1 MKRDVKICTYN
12 AHSLRAEDRF
22 ADFEH
27 CARRVR
33 FEIIGIS
40 ELKRPGKGQTAFQ
53 SGYTLYHCGRPD
65 GATSRGVGFY
75 VPTWMT
81 PQIDAYYHSDMIIE
95 LVVKL
100 GPSKVRLIQVHAPH
114 SGREVEEYE
123 GFLAHLEQIL
133 EARSQ
138 RDLVVMGDF
147 NATTGP
153 GQPGE
158 LCVGK
163 HAAGQT
169 RNARGQ
175 LLVDFCEENSLK
187 VANTFFKK
195 RAGRRWT
202 WRSNFGSNHE
212 IDYFLTRNIHGIKDV
227 SVVNGFNGAS
237 DHRMVRCT
245 LKLSNFRRTAK
256 PHRGIPM
263 IKRDILETA
272 IASGLKDYKA
282 TGNPYNDYQAI
293 VEVVNQATSMATYY
307 EPLPPRVSS
316 RTQGLLEL
324 RRTLKERRGT
334 GIAEI
339 EYTEHCK
346 LTRKS
351 LTEDLRKRHLS
362 VIQEAIVK
370 NRLHQG
376 RQALIYQRCSIINIG
391 GDDGN
396 ENLEAATIQ
405 RICIFYSTLYR
416 AAEGPLPPPEVPI
429 NFVFE
434 KAEMEKAMTSSK
446 VRTVPGKDKVRS
458 YALRSSGCLLA
469 GPVQDLLNRI
479 VETGMVPEDLTIS
492 NTILLY
498 KKGDAKDIENYRPIS
513 LLSSIYK
520 VVTKVLKERIQKQAD
535 LVHALPPEQAGFRKK
550 FSTITQIHALNEVAE
565 KCYEYNI
572 NLYGVFVDFKKAFD
586 SISFGSIWSAL
597 REIGCDEP
605 IIEVIKLLYS
615 HGKSE
620 VEVGKSKAEFRAQKG
635 VRQGDSLSPLL
646 FTLTLQ
652 HAMKSINWN
661 TRGIDVGGE
670 TLSYLAYADDIV
682 LLAYN
687 IETMKSMLDDLVIA
701 TKQVGLEVN
710 FGKTKWMSQR
720 RSKPEEEEV
729 LTMHGS
735 TIEKVTQFVYLGQLI
750 S

>member
-1 MKRDVKICTYN
+1 
-12 AHSLRAEDRF
+12 
-22 ADFEH
+22 
-27 CARRVR
+27 
-33 FEIIGIS
+33 
-40 ELKRPGKGQTAFQ
+40 
-53 SGYTLYHCGRPD
+53 
-65 GATSRGVGFY
+65 
-75 VPTWMT
+75 MT
-81 PQIDAYYHSDMIIE
+81 PRIECYYHSDMIIE
-95 LVVKL
+95 LNVKL

-123 GFLAHLEQIL
+123 DFLAHLEQIL

-147 NATTGP
+147 NATTGT

-212 IDYFLTRNIHGIKDV
+212 IDYFLTRNIQGIKDV
-227 SVVNGFNGAS
+227 SVVSGFNGAS

-245 LKLSNFRRTAK
+245 LKLSDFRRTVR

-272 IASGLKDYKA
+272 IASGFRNYKA
-282 TGNPYNDYQAI
+282 TGNPSNDYPVI
-293 VEVVNQATSMATYY
+293 VKVVNQATSKATYY
-307 EPLPPRVSS
+307 EPLPPRVSTS
-316 RTQGLLEL
+316 TQDLFEL
-324 RRTLKERRGT
+324 RKTLQERRGT
-334 GIAEI
+334 GLAEI
-339 EYTEHCK
+339 EYTECCK

-351 LTEDLRKRHLS
+351 LKEDLRKRHLS

-370 NRLHQG
+370 NRLRQG
-376 RQALIYQRCSIINIG
+376 RQALMYQRRSIINIG
-391 GDDGN
+391 SEDGN
-396 ENLEAATIQ
+396 ENLEATTVQ
-405 RICIFYSTLYR
+405 RISRFYNELYR
-416 AAEGPLPPPEVPI
+416 AAEGPLSPPEAPI

-434 KAEMEKAMTSSK
+434 KAELEKAMTKCK
-446 VRTVPGKDKVRS
+446 VRTVPGKDQVRS
-458 YALRSSGCLLA
+458 YVLRSSGSLLA
-469 GPVQDLLNRI
+469 GPVQDLLNSI
-479 VETGMVPEDLTIS
+479 VSKGMVPEGLTIS
-492 NTILLY
+492 NTILLF

-535 LVHALPPEQAGFRKK
+535 LVYALPPEQAGFRKK
-550 FSTITQIHALNEVAE
+550 FSTTTQIHALNEVAE
-565 KCYEYNI
+565 KCYEFNI

-586 SISFGSIWSAL
+586 SISFDSIWSAL

-620 VEVGKSKAEFRAQKG
+620 VE
-635 VRQGDSLSPLL
+635 
-646 FTLTLQ
+646 
-652 HAMKSINWN
+652 
-661 TRGIDVGGE
+661 
-670 TLSYLAYADDIV
+670 
-682 LLAYN
+682 
-687 IETMKSMLDDLVIA
+687 TMKSMLDDLVTA

-710 FGKTKWMSQR
+710 YGKTKWMSQR
-720 RSKPEEEEV
+720 RSKPEEEEI
-729 LTMHGS
+729 LTTQGS
-735 TIEKVTQFVYLGQLI
+735 TIEKVNQFVYLGQLI
-750 S
+750 TWPRDHAQEVAKRALAESKRNRYEAEEEAAKLAKEETRDWAKRTTLWTPEKKRPLGRPRIRWTDDLAEELECKKTEFDVTHHDFSSTRAAPYARNQLESWVKESDN